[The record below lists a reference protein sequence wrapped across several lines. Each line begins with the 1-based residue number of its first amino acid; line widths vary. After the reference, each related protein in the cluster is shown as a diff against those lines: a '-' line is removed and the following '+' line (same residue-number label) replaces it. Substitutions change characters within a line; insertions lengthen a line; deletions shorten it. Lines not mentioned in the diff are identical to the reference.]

1 MTLLSCRNLTKS
13 YAGVTVLHDAGFE
26 LRAGEVHAL
35 VGENGAGKSTLC
47 RILCGI
53 TPPDAGE
60 MQLGGR
66 RHAPRSRHQAESAG
80 VRMVMQELN
89 LLPTLSVAEN
99 IYLGALPRRLGVI
112 NYAKLNADAERAVRA
127 IGLRDVHAAQPVSS
141 LGIGQ
146 AQLVEI
152 AAALVTR
159 CGVLVLDE
167 PTAALTTR
175 EIDLLFA
182 HLRRLKSEGVGIIYV
197 SHRMEEI
204 RAMADRITILR
215 DGRHIAT
222 RAVND
227 ITHDE
232 TVRLM
237 VGRDLSAAAAEL
249 RPESTAGARR
259 GAARVAMRVEN
270 LHRLPAVRDVS
281 FTLREGEILGFAG
294 LMGSGRTETMRA
306 IFAADR
312 ADSGKIYLG
321 GSPEPVRIRHP
332 RDAVRRGIAFLTEDR
347 KAQGLLLPSSIQDN
361 TTLAR
366 MGSVSRLR
374 FWINRR
380 AERAT
385 ARGYIDKLST
395 RCKSPDQSV
404 VELSGGNQQKVVLA
418 KWLFR
423 DSRVLIF
430 DEPTRGIDVGAK
442 FEIYRLLRELAS
454 GGKAIIV
461 VSSDLLELTA
471 IADRIAVMSAGR
483 LVETFDRGQ
492 WTQEKIMEAAL
503 SGYTSAA
510 ATSMAAAGRVESV

>member
-13 YAGVTVLHDAGFE
+13 YAGVTVLHDVAFE

-53 TPPDAGE
+53 TPPDSGE
-60 MQLGGR
+60 MELSGAP
-66 RHAPRSRHQAESAG
+66 HAPRSRHRAETAG

-99 IYLGALPRRLGVI
+99 IYLAALPRRLGVI
-112 NYAKLNADAERAVRA
+112 NYRKLNADAERAVRS
-127 IGLRDVHAAQPVSS
+127 IGLRDVDATQPVSS

-152 AAALVTR
+152 AAALVAR
-159 CGVLVLDE
+159 CKVLVLDE

-182 HLRRLKSEGVGIIYV
+182 HIRRLKVEGVGIIYV

-204 RAMADRITILR
+204 RALSDRITILR

-222 RAVND
+222 RATGD

-237 VGRDLSAAAAEL
+237 VGRDLSTVAAEL
-249 RPESTAGARR
+249 KPDAPPAHSK
-259 GAARVAMRVEN
+259 RVALRVEK
-270 LHRLPAVRDVS
+270 LSRLPAVRDVS
-281 FTLREGEILGFAG
+281 FTLHEGEILGFAG

-321 GSPEPVRIRHP
+321 DSPEPVRIRHP
-332 RDAVRRGIAFLTEDR
+332 RDAVRRGFAFLTEDR

-366 MGSVSRLR
+366 MSAVSRLR
-374 FWINRR
+374 FWINRA
-380 AERAT
+380 AERST
-385 ARGYIDKLST
+385 ARRYVEKLST
-395 RCKSPDQSV
+395 RCKSADQSV
-404 VELSGGNQQKVVLA
+404 AELSGGNQQKVVLA

-423 DSRVLIF
+423 DSRILIF

-442 FEIYRLLRELAS
+442 FEIYRLLRELGAA
-454 GGKAIIV
+454 GKAIIV

-471 IADRIAVMSAGR
+471 ISDRIAVMSAGR
-483 LVETFDRGQ
+483 LVKTFDRGQ

-503 SGYTSAA
+503 SGYTSG
-510 ATSMAAAGRVESV
+510 AAAGATRVESA